1 MTTMTTAS
9 TFAATCTNGC
19 HDEYDDAKC
28 HVYDAECALSAAR
41 ATGIDEWIAAAAEK
55 LHQALVE
62 YLGFRP
68 A

>member
-1 MTTMTTAS
+1 MTSMTTAS
-9 TFAATCTNGC
+9 TFAVTRTTGC
-19 HDEYDDAKC
+19 HDDYDNAKC

-55 LHQALVE
+55 LHEALVE
-62 YLGFRP
+62 YLGMRP